1 MEEHMKDNKKNMYD
15 EFTVDEI
22 PEGKENEYYS
32 EEQSLEIK
40 NKLKSFARFQIVFIM
55 YFVILIIISILKMFV
70 EFPDWLRITIYV
82 IAGSGVITI
91 IIGIFKYT
99 RLLKFI
105 KDISEN

>member
-1 MEEHMKDNKKNMYD
+1 MKDNIKNVYD

-40 NKLKSFARFQIVFIM
+40 NKLKSFAKFQIVFIV
-55 YFVILIIISILKMFV
+55 YFVVLMIISILKMFV
-70 EFPDWLRITIYV
+70 EFSEWLRVTTYV
-82 IAGSGVITI
+82 IAGSGVVTI

-99 RLLKFI
+99 RLLKFV
-105 KDISEN
+105 KNISKE